1 MRNIQFI
8 FYFIRVKIFFCSFHR
23 GMVRGKHTIGRA
35 FSLLFLSLILFGAI
49 FLLHFILG
57 YPDHDP
63 ILVMR
68 LLRPV
73 VVSQSLSLE

>member
-1 MRNIQFI
+1 
-8 FYFIRVKIFFCSFHR
+8 
-23 GMVRGKHTIGRA
+23 MVRGKHTIGRA
-35 FSLLFLSLILFGAI
+35 FSLLFLSLVLFGAI
-49 FLLHFILG
+49 LLFHFILG

-73 VVSQSLSLE
+73 VVRKVTVSEYWPKIGCLL